1 MKGPNVSFK
10 AVFFRTLIPLCAV
23 LCAVFYSASVRSAD
37 PMVAELTKQKLP
49 PITEPD
55 VRIAGL
61 SNGATVYYLK
71 NDELPLFKMETVFE
85 LGSVYDGEGARG
97 MAEFFMSAWRGG
109 GAAGLS
115 AREVDEKTE
124 FYAARISASA
134 GEDLSS
140 FSVECLQKD
149 TGPVL
154 DIYFRLIREP
164 AFEVE
169 RIEIMRKGVLN
180 SIKRRNEEPM
190 SIAARE
196 FKQSLYGEKSPHAWM
211 STPETIA
218 RIDQAALKKYYDA
231 NVATGRMWIVASS
244 PLDFEDFLKLMEQRL
259 GDWKR
264 ELPRK
269 TYPMGIE
276 KTWLPSVEF
285 IQKEGNQSAIVMG
298 HYGEKRFNP
307 DKYKLL
313 LADEVLGGSTFGSKL
328 GDRIRTELGLAY
340 GVASSFE
347 FSTDYGRFAM
357 ETRTKS
363 ESTVRT
369 VEEMRKILADMVA
382 NKHITEDEL
391 KLARERILNR
401 LVFEYADPFNVVASQ
416 FRYDYY
422 GYPPHYLAVFQKEVE
437 SVTLDQIRDV
447 LAKYYF
453 PDKLKVLIV
462 GDRSKIPDLNRL
474 EGLVE
479 KPLDME

>member
-10 AVFFRTLIPLCAV
+10 AFSCRKVIPLLAI
-23 LCAVFYSASVRSAD
+23 LCATLVSAPARSSD

-49 PITEPD
+49 PIAEPD
-55 VRIAGL
+55 VKITGL

-85 LGSVYDGEGARG
+85 LGSIYDGEDWRG
-97 MAEFFMSAWRGG
+97 MAEFFMSAWRSG
-109 GAAGLS
+109 GATGMS

-124 FYAARISASA
+124 FYAAHLTASA
-134 GEDLSS
+134 GGDLSS
-140 FSVECLQKD
+140 FAVECLQKD
-149 TGPVL
+149 MDPVL
-154 DIYFRLIREP
+154 DIYFKLVQEP
-164 AFEVE
+164 AFETE
-169 RIEIMRKGVLN
+169 RIEIMRKGALN

-196 FKQSLYGEKSPHAWM
+196 FKQSLYGEHSPHAWM
-211 STPETIA
+211 STPETIVK
-218 RIDQAALKKYYDA
+218 IDRTALENYYDA
-231 NVATGRMWIVASS
+231 NVSTGRMWIVASS
-244 PLDFEDFLKLMEQRL
+244 PLEFDDFLKLMEKRL
-259 GDWKR
+259 GGWKR
-264 ELPRK
+264 DLPRK
-269 TYPMGIE
+269 AYPTKIE

-313 LADEVLGGSTFGSKL
+313 LADEILGGSTFGSKL

-369 VEEMRKILADMVA
+369 VEEMRKILADMVV
-382 NKHITEDEL
+382 NEHVTEDEL

-401 LVFEYADPFNVVASQ
+401 LVFEYADPFNVVSSQ

-437 SVTLDQIRDV
+437 AVTLDQIKDA

-462 GDRSKIPDLNRL
+462 GDRSKISDLNRL